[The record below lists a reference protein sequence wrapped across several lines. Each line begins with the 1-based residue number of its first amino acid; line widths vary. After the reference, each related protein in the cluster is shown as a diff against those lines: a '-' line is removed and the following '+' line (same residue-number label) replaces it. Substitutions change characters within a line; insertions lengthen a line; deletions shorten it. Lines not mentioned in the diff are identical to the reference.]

1 MAEYKAKLGLK
12 ESSRP
17 KDSNYP
23 GTKSGTRE
31 SHFQT
36 TWEGTT
42 KGKTKHIKQDN
53 D

>member
-17 KDSNYP
+17 KDSKYP

-31 SHFQT
+31 SKFMT
-36 TWEGTT
+36 KWEGTT
-42 KGKTKHIKQDN
+42 KGATTHKKQD
-53 D
+53 